1 MFTNNRLPQFRPTGD
16 WLKDGPI
23 MHRWLHEYFLSLEKK
38 GALQP
43 TAATLFSTDA
53 LEDEGT
59 SWTPV
64 ITAATVGD
72 LSVSFAS
79 GVQIGEYHKIGG
91 LYIVHFRLTTSTFT
105 HTTAAGDLQITGL
118 PATAA
123 TLTSMAWLGGSLE
136 FSGLTKATYTQFTP
150 RVASAD
156 NKILIRACG
165 SGVAAATTAITDL
178 PTGGAVVLNGT
189 VIYRV

>member
-1 MFTNNRLPQFRPTGD
+1 MQFSGD
-16 WLKDGPI
+16 WLEDR
-23 MHRWLHEYFLSLEKK
+23 HRLVRALQKYDEDLERP
-38 GALQP
+38 GALAIEQ
-43 TAATLFSTDA
+43 LK
-53 LEDEGT
+53 

-64 ITAATVGD
+64 LTAATVGD
-72 LSVSFAS
+72 LTVVYS
-79 GVQIGEYHKIGG
+79 VQIGEYHLIGE
-91 LYIVHFRLTTSTFT
+91 LVVAHFRLTTSTWT

-136 FSGLTKATYTQFTP
+136 FSGVTKATYTQFTP

-156 NKILIRACG
+156 NKILIRASG

-178 PTGGAVVLNGT
+178 PTGGTVVLNGT
-189 VIYRV
+189 VIYRA